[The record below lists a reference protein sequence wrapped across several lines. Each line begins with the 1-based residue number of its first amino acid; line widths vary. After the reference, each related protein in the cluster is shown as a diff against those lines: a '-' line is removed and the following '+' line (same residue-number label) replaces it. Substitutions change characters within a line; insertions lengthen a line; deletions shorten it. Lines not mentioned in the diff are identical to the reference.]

1 MKEFTLG
8 KSHMNVHSVAS
19 VLADQETSGNMK
31 WFTLGKRR
39 TNVNKVF
46 GNQETLEV
54 TKKSTEGKYCINVPV
69 TKVCGG
75 QD

>member
-54 TKKSTEGKYCINVPV
+54 TKKSTEGKYSINVPV
-69 TKVCGG
+69 TKVCGE

>member
-31 WFTLGKRR
+31 WFTPGKRR
-39 TNVNKVF
+39 LNINKVF

-54 TKKSTEGKYCINVPV
+54 TKKSTEEKY
-69 TKVCGG
+69 
-75 QD
+75 